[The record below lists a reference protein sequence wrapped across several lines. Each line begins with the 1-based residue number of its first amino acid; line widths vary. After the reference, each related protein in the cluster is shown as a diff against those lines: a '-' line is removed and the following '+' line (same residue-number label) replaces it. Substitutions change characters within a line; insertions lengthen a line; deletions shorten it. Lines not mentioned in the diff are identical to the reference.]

1 MILVVGGLGAGK
13 RDFVARQLGYA
24 PEEMSPRPEDGTPVL
39 YALEELDPLP
49 EAADLLRREVV
60 VCREVG
66 CGVIPMDRKE
76 RDRREAVGRLCCDLA
91 QRAEAVYRITC
102 GIPMRLK

>member
-13 RDFVARQLGYA
+13 REFVIRTLGYPA
-24 PEEMSPRPEDGTPVL
+24 EKMSPAWEDGTPVL
-39 YALEELDPLP
+39 YGLENLDPLP
-49 EAADLLRREVV
+49 PLEDLLRREVV

-66 CGVIPMDRKE
+66 CGVIPLDRE
-76 RDRREAVGRLCCDLA
+76 DRDRREAVGRLCCALA
-91 QRAEAVYRITC
+91 EHAEAVYRINC

>member
-13 RDFVARQLGYA
+13 REFVIRTLGYPA
-24 PEEMSPRPEDGTPVL
+24 EKMSPAWEDGTPVL
-39 YALEELDPLP
+39 YGLENLDPLP
-49 EAADLLRREVV
+49 PLEDLLRREVV

-66 CGVIPMDRKE
+66 CGVIPLEGEDRK
-76 RDRREAVGRLCCDLA
+76 RREAVGRLCCDLA
-91 QRAEAVYRITC
+91 ARAEQVYRVSC

>member
-13 RDFVARQLGYA
+13 LKFVHKSLGYSWEQISRV
-24 PEEMSPRPEDGTPVL
+24 PGENTPVL
-39 YALEELDPLP
+39 CALEELDPLP
-49 EAADLLRREVV
+49 GLEELLRREVV

-66 CGVIPMDRKE
+66 CGVIPLEGEDRK
-76 RDRREAVGRLCCDLA
+76 RREAVGRLCCDLA
-91 QRAEAVYRITC
+91 ARAEQVYRVSC